1 MILHKFAAVAAKSA
15 TSVVVNKANGVC
27 DHVSVPG
34 LDECGVA
41 E

>member
-1 MILHKFAAVAAKSA
+1 MILHKFAAVAAQSA
-15 TSVVVNKANGVC
+15 TSVVVNKASGVC

-34 LDECGVA
+34 LDEWAVA